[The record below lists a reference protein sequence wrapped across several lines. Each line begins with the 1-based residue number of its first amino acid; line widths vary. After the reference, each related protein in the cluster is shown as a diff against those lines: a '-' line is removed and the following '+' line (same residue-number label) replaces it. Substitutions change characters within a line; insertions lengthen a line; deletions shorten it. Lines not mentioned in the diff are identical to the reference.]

1 MEKLNYNK
9 LAVKA
14 HQNAVNHGFWEEKN
28 STEHC
33 LMLIVTEISEAVEA
47 HRNGKI
53 HDFETFD
60 KYNGSISDEE
70 CFERFIKDSVADEMA
85 DVAIRLFDLAGAW
98 GIDFGKMQPCRY
110 FRAYN
115 KFSFTENAFGLVKG
129 LSRTQI
135 AIEKRVQFGIAYVFE
150 WAKSLHV
157 NLPWHINAKMKYNE
171 NRPPKHGKLY

>member
-1 MEKLNYNK
+1 MNYNELK
-9 LAVKA
+9 DKAHSNAVK
-14 HQNAVNHGFWEEKN
+14 HGFWNERN
-28 STEHC
+28 SNEHC
-33 LMLIVTEISEAVEA
+33 LMLVVIEISEAVEA

-53 HDFETFD
+53 HDIEAFD
-60 KYNGSISDEE
+60 RYNGGISDEE

-98 GIDFGKMQPCRY
+98 GIDFDKMQSCRY
-110 FRAYN
+110 FRAFD
-115 KFSFTENAFGLVKG
+115 KFSFVENAFGLVKG

-171 NRPPKHGKLY
+171 NRPILHGKKY